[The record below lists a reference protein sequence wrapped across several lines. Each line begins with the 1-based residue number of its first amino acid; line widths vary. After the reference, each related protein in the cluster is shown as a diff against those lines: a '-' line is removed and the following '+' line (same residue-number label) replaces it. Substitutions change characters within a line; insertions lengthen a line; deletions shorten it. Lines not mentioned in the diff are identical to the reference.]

1 MTATPPLTLFQTR
14 PDLGLL
20 FQWAHATGQ
29 AALRDDLGYA
39 LHAAAR
45 AALGDLAPKPFVLM
59 QRPQAPALFV
69 GYTAADPATLDRAAT
84 FSATDPLAAQALGLA
99 TLQARTLPSDW
110 RTGERL
116 RFEVRTAPVV
126 RSRAQPGGGYP
137 EIDAAHHPS
146 FGGPGIER
154 EAAYIAWLTRE
165 LARDDAANLQCAELQ
180 AFSLQ
185 TSARR
190 TGQAGGPR
198 RTQRGLLPDVTLRG
212 QLEVRDPAA
221 FQRLLARG
229 VGRHRAF
236 GFGCL
241 LLSPGS

>member
-1 MTATPPLTLFQTR
+1 MLTLLQTR

-20 FQWAHATGQ
+20 FKWAHATDQ

-45 AALGDLAPKPFVLM
+45 AALGELAPKPFVLV

-69 GYTAADPATLDRAAT
+69 GYSAADPAALDRA
-84 FSATDPLAAQALGLA
+84 
-99 TLQARTLPSDW
+99 LPSDW

-116 RFEVRTAPVV
+116 RFEVRAAPVV

-146 FGGPGIER
+146 FGGPGIDR
-154 EAAYIAWLTRE
+154 EAAYVAWLTRE
-165 LARDDAANLQCAELQ
+165 LARDDAASLQCAELQ

-185 TSARR
+185 TAARR
-190 TGQAGGPR
+190 AGQAGGQR

-212 QLEVRDPAA
+212 QLEIRDPAA

-241 LLSPGS
+241 LLSPGG

>member
-1 MTATPPLTLFQTR
+1 MTSTPRLTLLQTR
-14 PDLGLL
+14 PDLALL
-20 FQWAHATGQ
+20 FQWAQATGQ
-29 AALRDDLGYA
+29 AALRDDPGYA

-45 AALGDLAPKPFVLM
+45 AALGEFAPKPFVLV

-69 GYTAADPATLDRAAT
+69 GYTAADPADLERAAA
-84 FSATDPLAAQALGLA
+84 FSTVDPLATHALGLA
-99 TLQARTLPSDW
+99 SLQARALPSDW
-110 RTGERL
+110 CVGERL
-116 RFEVRTAPVV
+116 RFEVRAAPVV

-146 FGGPGIER
+146 FGGPGIDR
-154 EAAYIAWLTRE
+154 EAAYVSWLTRE
-165 LARDDAANLQCAELQ
+165 LARDDAAGLQSAGLQ

-185 TSARR
+185 TTARR
-190 TGQAGGPR
+190 AFQADGPR

-212 QLEVRDPAA
+212 LLEVRDPAA

-241 LLSPGS
+241 LLAPGI